1 MTLEERKRFFEEE
14 GYLIAEGLL
23 SADELEEC
31 RQEVDKLHRLA
42 AELKAKG
49 DPRGGS
55 FQQEPYAKDAKRED
69 GTPALRK
76 IENTRAHSDVFRR
89 LSEHPNVL
97 REVKNLIGPDLLLF
111 RSTLM
116 LKPARHG
123 SPHGFHQDSAYWP
136 MEPPKLV
143 TVSIALNDST
153 LENGC
158 IRVIPKSHLW
168 GEKLGGRIAR
178 EQHESL
184 TDGDE
189 IDEADAV
196 AAPLKAG
203 RRAVFSQPLRPWVRA
218 EPVAPSAQYGVV
230 RVLLAGGALH
240 GEKRIAHFPR
250 RFRAGRNDRKK
261 RCMRPAETLPVLPCG
276 DNHF

>member
-1 MTLEERKRFFEEE
+1 MTLEERKAFFEEE

-31 RQEVDKLHRLA
+31 RQEVDRLHLLA

-69 GTPALRK
+69 GSPVLRK

-97 REVKNLIGPDLLLF
+97 REVKNLLGPDLLLF

-136 MEPPKLV
+136 MEPPALV

-203 RRAVFSQPLRPWVRA
+203 GGLFFHSLCAHGSGPNRSPRPRNTALYAYFSPEVRYTA
-218 EPVAPSAQYGVV
+218 KSGSRTFPVV
-230 RVLLAGGALH
+230 AGLNGATEKTLH
-240 GEKRIAHFPR
+240 ASG
-250 RFRAGRNDRKK
+250 
-261 RCMRPAETLPVLPCG
+261 
-276 DNHF
+276 